1 MNAQTKKL
9 ADMSETELRAAAGNS
24 IQRIARVFAEQIG
37 TDDSWR
43 LLLAG
48 ALSVMLPELG
58 DMGTVETLRELAA
71 NIESG
76 DGAPLLN

>member
-1 MNAQTKKL
+1 MDKRLEA
-9 ADMSETELRAAAGNS
+9 MSETQLRAAAGES
-24 IQRIARVFAEQIG
+24 IQTIARVFAEQIG

-48 ALSVMLPELG
+48 SLSVMLPELG
-58 DMGTVETLRELAA
+58 EMGTVETLRELAA

-76 DGAPLLN
+76 DGTPLLN